1 MVALEVRNLAT
12 KSSSAAVEIKRF
24 SNNTLQVA
32 EQAVKSL
39 LTLVPNIEKTAQLV
53 QEISLSSSN
62 QHSVTEQVT
71 LAIQQ
76 LDKVIQENALFSQK
90 MSDTSKDF
98 AQQAA
103 HLLETMNFFYKL
115 ITLKNH
121 KKNLYLSLS

>member
-1 MVALEVRNLAT
+1 VVALEVRNLAT